1 MPPFAKTFAR
11 LAWGIALVTFAIL
24 CPALSLSA
32 QSQEAP
38 SEGQSAAPRAPGSIS
53 GRVIDQTGT
62 VVSAAAVK
70 LTHPD
75 GSTLQEQQTD
85 DGGQYSFVGVD
96 PGPFEITIME
106 NGFATKKLS
115 GTLNPGERLVL
126 RQTQLE
132 LATERTEV
140 HVSVS
145 EVEIAEAE
153 IKEQEKQRIFG
164 IIPNFYVSYE
174 KDPAPMNTRQ
184 KMGLAWKSTV
194 DPLTIAGVAFV
205 AGLQQASNG
214 LSGYGQG
221 AQGYAKRFGA
231 NYADVAISTFLTGAV
246 LPAVFKQDPRY
257 FYRGTGT
264 TRSRLAHAIAS
275 SVITRGDNRRWQPN
289 YSNIIGSFATG
300 GISNLYYPAS
310 DRNGAMLTMETA
322 LIHIGESAGANI
334 FQEFLIRKLTP
345 GLSRKPQNQQ
355 QQQP

>member
-1 MPPFAKTFAR
+1 
-11 LAWGIALVTFAIL
+11 
-24 CPALSLSA
+24 
-32 QSQEAP
+32 
-38 SEGQSAAPRAPGSIS
+38 
-53 GRVIDQTGT
+53 
-62 VVSAAAVK
+62 
-70 LTHPD
+70 
-75 GSTLQEQQTD
+75 
-85 DGGQYSFVGVD
+85 
-96 PGPFEITIME
+96 ME

-115 GTLNPGERLVL
+115 GTLIPGEKLVL
-126 RQTQLE
+126 PQTQLE
-132 LATERTEV
+132 LATEKTEI

-184 KMGLAWKSTV
+184 KMSLAWKSTV

-205 AGLQQASNG
+205 AGLQQASDG

-246 LPAVFKQDPRY
+246 LPAVFRQDPRY
-257 FYRGTGT
+257 FYQGTGT

-310 DRNGAMLTMETA
+310 DRNGAMLTIETA

-345 GLSRKPQNQQ
+345 GLSRKSQSQQ